1 MSKRVTVLGS
11 GISSLSAASFLGK
24 AGYDVTI
31 IEKNTTIGGR
41 ARQFK
46 VDGFTFDMGPS
57 WYWMP
62 QVFENF
68 YQQFGKTASDFY
80 NLKRLDP
87 SYRVFWKDDSHT
99 DIPSNLEELKN
110 WFEALEPGSSEKLE
124 SFLKDAEIKYKVGM
138 EELVFKPS
146 LSLLEFVNS
155 KVFKGLVSMNL
166 FSSFGKFIR
175 GYFKNEKIIALLE
188 FPVLFLGAMP
198 NETPA
203 LYSLMNYADIK
214 LGTWYPEGGM
224 YKFIEAFETIAK
236 ENNVKFILNEEVIS
250 FEKNDNQVSKVITSK
265 NTYETDIVISGADY
279 QHTDRKLLN
288 GSANYSDKYWDK
300 RVMAPSCLLFYIGVN
315 KRLNNIEHHNLF
327 FDESLEE
334 HGKEIYKNPQWPSS
348 PLFYLCA
355 PSLTDTSVAP
365 DGCEN
370 LFFLMPIA
378 PDLSDSESNREKYFK
393 ILLKRLEKRTGNDIS
408 DNIIFKKSFCI
419 DDFKNEYNAFK
430 GNAYGLANTLK
441 QTAVF
446 KPSMR
451 NKKLKN
457 FYYTGQL
464 TIPGPGV
471 PPSIISGEVVSK
483 YILKNHS

>member
-1 MSKRVTVLGS
+1 MSKRVTVIGS

-110 WFEALEPGSSEKLE
+110 WFEALETGSSEKLE

-236 ENNVKFILNEEVIS
+236 ENNVKFILNEEVLS

>member
-1 MSKRVTVLGS
+1 MSKRVTVIGS